1 LHINK
6 ERSQGDGDVGFCSA
20 CAKEMDMLRR
30 NKKRRQG
37 DEDVSFC
44 SGLICGWMVWLLSF
58 EMESGGRW
66 FFRDVAQKR

>member
-20 CAKEMDMLRR
+20 CTKEMEMLRR

-44 SGLICGWMVWLLSF
+44 SGLICGWMV
-58 EMESGGRW
+58 
-66 FFRDVAQKR
+66 